1 MYLGIDIGTQS
12 VKALMYDAEQ
22 GRVAGVHS
30 APLDML
36 SDTTGKREQLA
47 EWWLEALG
55 AALQQFSADD
65 RARVRAIAVSGQQ
78 HGFVPLGV
86 NDEVLAPVKLWCD
99 TTTTEECADIMER
112 FGGVDRCLRE
122 LGNPILPGYTAP
134 KIRWLKHHDPAAY
147 DKLHTILLPHDYLNF
162 HLTGE
167 RVMECGDAS
176 GTGLLDVRNRRWHE
190 EMLAAVDDGRD
201 LGSALPRLAEP
212 HSVIGQLQP
221 AVATLY
227 DLPSGVPVASG
238 GGDNMMAAIGTGNVA
253 PGRMTVSLGTS
264 GTLFAY
270 SDTPI
275 IDESGCIAAFCSS
288 TGGWL
293 PLLCTMNCTSATE
306 LSRQMLQLNL
316 EDAEAAIAI
325 TPPGS
330 NGVMTLPFF
339 SGERS
344 PNLPDGKACIL
355 GLDTTNYDPSNL
367 LRSAME
373 SAIYGLRTGL
383 DAFRAQGCRVDQL
396 RLTGGGAGSGSWR
409 QMVADIFA
417 LPVTVQ
423 VTDEGA
429 ALGAAL
435 QALWVHDGQE
445 GGNDMHDF
453 LDRHLALDDS
463 RACAVDSERSD
474 VYALYYAEY
483 LRHVDVISPLY
494 DQQAAKPH

>member
-22 GRVAGVHS
+22 RRVAGVQS

-36 SDTTGKREQLA
+36 TDTTGKREQLA
-47 EWWLEALG
+47 EWWLQALGEALR
-55 AALQQFSADD
+55 QFSAVD
-65 RARVRAIAVSGQQ
+65 RAQVRAIAVSGQQ
-78 HGFVPLGV
+78 HGFVPLDV
-86 NDEVLAPVKLWCD
+86 NGEVLAPVKLWCD
-99 TTTTEECADIMER
+99 TTTTQECADITAR
-112 FGGVDRCLRE
+112 FGGAERCYRE

-134 KIRWLKHHDPAAY
+134 KIRWLKQHNPAAY
-147 DKLHTILLPHDYLNF
+147 DKLDTILLPHDYLNF

-176 GTGLLDVRNRRWHE
+176 GTGLLDVRNRQWHE
-190 EMLAAVDDGRD
+190 EMLAAVDDDRE
-201 LGSALPRLAEP
+201 LGGALPRLAEP
-212 HSVIGQLQP
+212 HSMIGQLLP
-221 AVATLY
+221 EVAARY
-227 DLPSGVPVASG
+227 GLPLGVPVATG

-270 SDTPI
+270 SDAPV
-275 IDESGCIAAFCSS
+275 IDESGRIAAFCSS

-316 EDAEAAIAI
+316 EDAEAVIEV

-330 NGVMTLPFF
+330 NGVITLPFF

-355 GLDTTNYDPSNL
+355 GLDTTNYDQNNL

-383 DAFRAQGCRVDQL
+383 DAFRAHGCRVEQV
-396 RLTGGGAGSGSWR
+396 RLTGGGAGSASWR

-435 QALWVHDGQE
+435 QALWMHDGKE
-445 GGNDMHDF
+445 SGADMHDY
-453 LDRHLALDDS
+453 LDGHLALDDR
-463 RACAVDSERSD
+463 RACAVDSERSEA
-474 VYALYYAEY
+474 YAQFYADY
-483 LRHVDVISPLY
+483 LRHVEVVSPLY
-494 DQQAAKPH
+494 SQQAVKPH

>member
-1 MYLGIDIGTQS
+1 MYLGIDIGTQN
-12 VKALMYDAEQ
+12 VKALLYDAENH
-22 GRVAGVHS
+22 RVTGVTS
-30 APLDML
+30 APLEML
-36 SDTTGKREQLA
+36 SDNTGKREQLA

-55 AALQQFSADD
+55 KSLQQFSAAD
-65 RARVRAIAVSGQQ
+65 RMQVQAIAVSGQQ
-78 HGFVPLGV
+78 HGFVPLAKNG
-86 NDEVLAPVKLWCD
+86 EVLAPVKLWCD
-99 TTTTEECADIMER
+99 TATAEECDEITDS
-112 FGGVDRCLRE
+112 FGGTERCIRE

-134 KIRWLKHHDPAAY
+134 KIRWLKNHNPAAY
-147 DKLHTILLPHDYLNF
+147 EKLETILLPHDYLNF

-176 GTGLLDVRNRRWHE
+176 GTGLLDVRNRQWHGG
-190 EMLAAVDDGRD
+190 MLAAVDEDRD
-201 LGSALPRLAEP
+201 LSSALPQLAEP
-212 HSVIGQLQP
+212 HSVIGQLLP
-221 AVATLY
+221 EVAAKY
-227 DLPSGVPVASG
+227 GLPSGVPVATG
-238 GGDNMMAAIGTGNVA
+238 GGDNMMAAVGTGNVA
-253 PGRMTVSLGTS
+253 PGRVTVSLGTS

-270 SDTPI
+270 SDAPV

-306 LSRQMLQLNL
+306 LSRKMLQLDL
-316 EDAEAAIAI
+316 EEAEMRIAA

-330 NGVMTLPFF
+330 NGVITLPFF

-344 PNLPDGKACIL
+344 PNLPDSKACIL
-355 GLDTTNYDPSNL
+355 GLDATNYDPNNL

-383 DAFRAQGCRVDQL
+383 DTFRAQGCQIEQL
-396 RLTGGGAGSGSWR
+396 RLTGGGAGSASWR

-435 QALWVHDGQE
+435 QALWTNE
-445 GGNDMHDF
+445 GKNGGVSMEDF
-453 LDRHLALDDS
+453 LDSHLELDES
-463 RACAVDSERSD
+463 RACTADTERSEA
-474 VYALYYAEY
+474 YSQYYADY
-483 LRHVDVISPLY
+483 LRHVAAVTPLY
-494 DQQAAKPH
+494 S

>member
-12 VKALMYDAEQ
+12 VKALMYDAEKK
-22 GRVAGVHS
+22 RVAGVHS

-36 SDTTGKREQLA
+36 SDATGKREQLA
-47 EWWLEALG
+47 EWWLDALG
-55 AALQQFSADD
+55 EALQQFSAAH
-65 RARVRAIAVSGQQ
+65 RARVQAIAVSGQQ

-86 NDEVLAPVKLWCD
+86 NGEVLAPVKLWCD
-99 TTTTEECADIMER
+99 TTTTQECADITAR
-112 FGGVDRCLRE
+112 FGGAERCFRE
-122 LGNPILPGYTAP
+122 LGNLILPGYTAP
-134 KIRWLKHHDPAAY
+134 KIRWLKTHNPAAY
-147 DKLHTILLPHDYLNF
+147 DTLDTILLPHDYLNF

-167 RVMECGDAS
+167 RVMEFGDAS

-190 EMLAAVDDGRD
+190 GILAAVDDDRD
-201 LGSALPRLAEP
+201 LGSTLPRLAEP
-212 HSVIGQLQP
+212 HSTIGQLQP
-221 AVATLY
+221 EVAARY
-227 DLPSGVPVASG
+227 GLPSGVPVATG

-306 LSRQMLQLNL
+306 LSRQMQGLSL
-316 EDAEAAIAI
+316 EDAEATIAV

-339 SGERS
+339 SGERN
-344 PNLPDGKACIL
+344 PNLPGGKACIL
-355 GLDTTNYDPSNL
+355 GLDPTNYDQKNL

-383 DAFRAQGCRVDQL
+383 DAFRALGCHVEQL
-396 RLTGGGAGSGSWR
+396 RLTGGGAGSASWR

-423 VTDEGA
+423 ATDEGA

-435 QALWVHDGQE
+435 QALWMHDGKDS
-445 GGNDMHDF
+445 GADMQDF
-453 LDRHLALDDS
+453 LDSHLALDDS
-463 RACAVDSERSD
+463 RGCAVDSERSE
-474 VYALYYAEY
+474 VYARYYAEY
-483 LRHVDVISPLY
+483 LRHVEVVSPLY
-494 DQQAAKPH
+494 L

>member
-12 VKALMYDAEQ
+12 VKALLFDAEQ
-22 GRVAGVHS
+22 SRVAGAHS

-36 SDTTGKREQLA
+36 SDATGKREQLA
-47 EWWLEALG
+47 QWWIDALG
-55 AALQQFSADD
+55 EALQQFPADD
-65 RARVRAIAVSGQQ
+65 RARVQAIAVSGQQ

-86 NDEVLAPVKLWCD
+86 NGEVLAPVKLWCD
-99 TTTTEECADIMER
+99 TTTTQECADITTS
-112 FGGVDRCLRE
+112 FGGAERCFRE

-134 KIRWLKHHDPAAY
+134 KIRWLRTHNRAAY
-147 DKLHTILLPHDYLNF
+147 DKLDTILLPHDYLNF

-176 GTGLLDVRNRRWHE
+176 GTGLLDVRDRRWHE
-190 EMLAAVDDGRD
+190 GILAAVDEGRD
-201 LGSALPRLAEP
+201 LGIALPRLAEP
-212 HSVIGQLQP
+212 HSAIGQLLP
-221 AVATLY
+221 DVATRYGLS
-227 DLPSGVPVASG
+227 SGIPVATGS
-238 GGDNMMAAIGTGNVA
+238 GDNMMAAIGTGNVA

-270 SDTPI
+270 SDAPV
-275 IDESGCIAAFCSS
+275 IDESGRIAAFCSS

-306 LSRQMLQLNL
+306 LSRQMLGLNL

-344 PNLPDGKACIL
+344 PNLPDGKACVL
-355 GLDTTNYDPSNL
+355 GLDTTNYDQNNL

-383 DAFRAQGCRVDQL
+383 DVFRAQGCHVEQL
-396 RLTGGGAGSGSWR
+396 RLTGGGAASASWR

-435 QALWVHDGQE
+435 QALWTHDGKDSGTALQ
-445 GGNDMHDF
+445 DF
-453 LDRHLALDDS
+453 LDSHLALDDS
-463 RACAVDSERSD
+463 RACAVDSERRE
-474 VYALYYAEY
+474 VYAQYYAEY
-483 LRHVDVISPLY
+483 LRHVEVVSPLY
-494 DQQAAKPH
+494 R

>member
-12 VKALMYDAEQ
+12 VKALLYDAERR
-22 GRVAGVHS
+22 RVAGVHS
-30 APLDML
+30 ASLNML
-36 SDTTGKREQLA
+36 SDNTGKREQLA
-47 EWWLEALG
+47 EWWLDALG
-55 AALQQFSADD
+55 EALQQFSADD
-65 RARVRAIAVSGQQ
+65 RSQVRAVSVSGQQ

-86 NDEVLAPVKLWCD
+86 NGEVLAPVKLWCD
-99 TTTTEECADIMER
+99 TTTTQECADITAS
-112 FGGVDRCLRE
+112 FGGAERCFRE

-134 KIRWLKHHDPAAY
+134 KIRWLKQHNRAAY
-147 DKLHTILLPHDYLNF
+147 DKLGTILLPHDYLNF

-190 EMLAAVDDGRD
+190 GIMAAVDEDRD
-201 LGSALPRLAEP
+201 LSSALPELAAP

-221 AVATLY
+221 EVAAQY
-227 DLPSGVPVASG
+227 GLPSGVPVATG

-270 SDTPI
+270 SDTPV

-293 PLLCTMNCTSATE
+293 PLLCTMNCTSAIK
-306 LSRQMLQLNL
+306 LSRQLLGL
-316 EDAEAAIAI
+316 DREDAEARIAQ

-355 GLDTTNYDPSNL
+355 GLDTGNYDQNNL

-383 DAFRAQGCRVDQL
+383 DAFRAQGCQVEQL
-396 RLTGGGAGSGSWR
+396 RLTGGGAGSASWR
-409 QMVADIFA
+409 QMVADMFA

-429 ALGAAL
+429 ALGAAM
-435 QALWVHDGQE
+435 QALWTHDGKDS
-445 GGNDMHDF
+445 GASVHDF
-453 LDRHLALDDS
+453 LDSHLVLDDS
-463 RACAVDSERSD
+463 RACAPDSERSEA
-474 VYALYYAEY
+474 YAQFYADY
-483 LRHVDVISPLY
+483 LRHVEAVSPLY
-494 DQQAAKPH
+494 S

>member
-12 VKALMYDAEQ
+12 VKALLYDAERR
-22 GRVAGVHS
+22 RVAGVHS
-30 APLDML
+30 ASLNML
-36 SDTTGKREQLA
+36 SDNTGKREQLA
-47 EWWLEALG
+47 EWWLDALG
-55 AALQQFSADD
+55 EALQQFSADD
-65 RARVRAIAVSGQQ
+65 RSQVRAVSVSGQQ

-86 NDEVLAPVKLWCD
+86 NGEVLAPVKLWCD
-99 TTTTEECADIMER
+99 TTTTQECADITAS
-112 FGGVDRCLRE
+112 FGGAERCFRE

-134 KIRWLKHHDPAAY
+134 KIRWLKQHNRAAY
-147 DKLHTILLPHDYLNF
+147 DKLGTILLPHDYLNV

-176 GTGLLDVRNRRWHE
+176 GTGLLDVRNRQWHE
-190 EMLAAVDDGRD
+190 GIMAAVDEDRD
-201 LGSALPRLAEP
+201 LSSALPELAEP

-221 AVATLY
+221 EVAAQY
-227 DLPSGVPVASG
+227 GLPSGIPVATG

-270 SDTPI
+270 SDTPV

-293 PLLCTMNCTSATE
+293 PLLCTMNCTSAIK
-306 LSRQMLQLNL
+306 LSRQLLGL
-316 EDAEAAIAI
+316 DREDAEARIAQ
-325 TPPGS
+325 TPLGS

-355 GLDTTNYDPSNL
+355 GLDTGNYDQNNL

-383 DAFRAQGCRVDQL
+383 DAFRAQGCQVEQL
-396 RLTGGGAGSGSWR
+396 RLTGGGAGSASWR
-409 QMVADIFA
+409 QMVADMFA

-429 ALGAAL
+429 ALGAAM
-435 QALWVHDGQE
+435 QALWTHDGKDS
-445 GGNDMHDF
+445 GASVHDF
-453 LDRHLALDDS
+453 LDSHLVLDDS
-463 RACAVDSERSD
+463 RACAPDSERSEA
-474 VYALYYAEY
+474 YAQFYADY
-483 LRHVDVISPLY
+483 LRHVEAVSPLY
-494 DQQAAKPH
+494 S

>member
-1 MYLGIDIGTQS
+1 MFLGIDIGTQS

-22 GRVAGVHS
+22 SRVAGVHS
-30 APLDML
+30 APLEML

-47 EWWLEALG
+47 EWWLDALG
-55 AALQQFSADD
+55 EALQQFSAAD
-65 RARVRAIAVSGQQ
+65 RAQVRAVAVSGQQ

-86 NDEVLAPVKLWCD
+86 DGEVLAPVKLWCD
-99 TTTTEECADIMER
+99 TTTTQECADITAR
-112 FGGVDRCLRE
+112 FGGTERCFRE

-134 KIRWLKHHDPAAY
+134 KIRWLKTHKPAAY
-147 DKLHTILLPHDYLNF
+147 EKLDTVLLPHDYLNF
-162 HLTGE
+162 ILTGE
-167 RVMECGDAS
+167 RVMEFGDAS

-190 EMLAAVDDGRD
+190 GILAAVDDGRD
-201 LGSALPRLAEP
+201 LGSTLPRLAEP
-212 HSVIGQLQP
+212 HSTIGQLQP
-221 AVATLY
+221 EVATRY
-227 DLPSGVPVASG
+227 GLPSGVPVATG

-275 IDESGCIAAFCSS
+275 VDESGCIAAFCSS

-293 PLLCTMNCTSATE
+293 PLLCTMNCTSTTE
-306 LSRQMLQLNL
+306 LSRLMLGLSL
-316 EDAEAAIAI
+316 EDAEAAIAA

-355 GLDTTNYDPSNL
+355 GLDTTNYDPNNL

-383 DAFRAQGCRVDQL
+383 DVFRAQGCHVERL
-396 RLTGGGAGSGSWR
+396 RLTGGGAGSTSWR
-409 QMVADIFA
+409 QMVADIFS

-423 VTDEGA
+423 ATDEGA

-435 QALWVHDGQE
+435 QALWMH
-445 GGNDMHDF
+445 GGKDSGADMQDF
-453 LDRHLALDDS
+453 LDSHLALDDS
-463 RACAVDSERSD
+463 RACAVDSERSE
-474 VYALYYAEY
+474 VYAQYYAEY
-483 LRHVDVISPLY
+483 LRHVEVVSPLY
-494 DQQAAKPH
+494 RQQAVKPH

>member
-12 VKALMYDAEQ
+12 VKALLYDAENR
-22 GRVAGVHS
+22 RVAGINS
-30 APLDML
+30 TPLEML
-36 SDTTGKREQLA
+36 SDSSGKREQLA

-55 AALQQFSADD
+55 KSLQQFSAAD
-65 RARVRAIAVSGQQ
+65 RMQVQAIAVSGQQ
-78 HGFVPLGV
+78 HGFVPLARNG
-86 NDEVLAPVKLWCD
+86 EVLAPVKLWCD
-99 TTTTEECADIMER
+99 TTTAEECADITGS
-112 FGGVDRCLRE
+112 FGGTERCFSE

-134 KIRWLKHHDPAAY
+134 KIRWLKTHNRAAY
-147 DKLHTILLPHDYLNF
+147 DKLGTILLPHDYLNF

-176 GTGLLDVRNRRWHE
+176 GTGLLDVRNRQWHPG
-190 EMLAAVDDGRD
+190 MLAAVDEDRD
-201 LGSALPRLAEP
+201 LSSALPQLAEP

-221 AVATLY
+221 EVAAQY
-227 DLPSGVPVASG
+227 GLPSGIPVATG

-270 SDTPI
+270 SDAPV

-306 LSRQMLQLNL
+306 LSRKMLQLDL
-316 EDAEAAIAI
+316 EDAEAAIAA
-325 TPPGS
+325 TRPGS
-330 NGVMTLPFF
+330 NGVITLPFF

-355 GLDTTNYDPSNL
+355 GLDTTNYEQNNL

-383 DAFRAQGCRVDQL
+383 DAFRAQGCQVDQL
-396 RLTGGGAGSGSWR
+396 RLTGGGAGSASWR
-409 QMVADIFA
+409 QMVADVFA

-423 VTDEGA
+423 ETDEGA

-435 QALWVHDGQE
+435 QALWVHDGKADGIALE
-445 GGNDMHDF
+445 AF
-453 LDRHLALDDS
+453 LDSHLALDDS
-463 RACAVDSERSD
+463 RACAVDSERSEA
-474 VYALYYAEY
+474 YAQFYEDY
-483 LRHVDVISPLY
+483 LHHVAVISPLY
-494 DQQAAKPH
+494 S

>member
-12 VKALMYDAEQ
+12 VKTLLYDAERQ
-22 GRVAGVHS
+22 QLAGAHS
-30 APLDML
+30 ARLDMI
-36 SDTTGKREQLA
+36 SDNTGKREQLA
-47 EWWLEALG
+47 EWWLTALAEAL
-55 AALQQFSADD
+55 QHFSAAD
-65 RARVRAIAVSGQQ
+65 RAQVQAIAVSGQQ
-78 HGFVPLGV
+78 HGFVPLGI
-86 NDEVLAPVKLWCD
+86 NGEVLAPVKLWCD
-99 TTTTEECADIMER
+99 TTTTKECADITAS
-112 FGGVDRCLRE
+112 FGGTERCFRE

-134 KIRWLKHHDPAAY
+134 KIRWLKTHNPAAY
-147 DKLHTILLPHDYLNF
+147 EYLDTILLPHDYLNF

-176 GTGLLDVRNRRWHE
+176 GTGLLDIRNRQWHDGI
-190 EMLAAVDDGRD
+190 LATVDEDRD
-201 LGSALPRLAEP
+201 LRSALPGLAAP
-212 HSVIGQLQP
+212 HSMIGELQP
-221 AVATLY
+221 DVAAQY
-227 DLPSGVPVASG
+227 GLPSGVPVATG

-270 SDTPI
+270 SDTPV

-293 PLLCTMNCTSATE
+293 PLLCTMNCTSATM
-306 LSRQMLQLNL
+306 LSRQLLGL
-316 EDAEAAIAI
+316 DREDAEARIAQ

-330 NGVMTLPFF
+330 KGVMTLPFF

-344 PNLPDGKACIL
+344 PNLPGGKACIL
-355 GLDTTNYDPSNL
+355 GLDTSNYDQNNL

-383 DAFRAQGCRVDQL
+383 DAFRAQGCQVEQL
-396 RLTGGGAGSGSWR
+396 RLTGGGAGSASWR

-435 QALWVHDGQE
+435 QALWMHE
-445 GGNDMHDF
+445 GKDSGSSMQDF
-453 LDRHLALDDS
+453 LDSHLALDDS
-463 RACAVDSERSD
+463 RACDVDSERSEA
-474 VYALYYAEY
+474 YAQFYADY
-483 LRHVDVISPLY
+483 LRHVEVVSPLY
-494 DQQAAKPH
+494 S

>member
-1 MYLGIDIGTQS
+1 
-12 VKALMYDAEQ
+12 
-22 GRVAGVHS
+22 
-30 APLDML
+30 
-36 SDTTGKREQLA
+36 
-47 EWWLEALG
+47 
-55 AALQQFSADD
+55 
-65 RARVRAIAVSGQQ
+65 
-78 HGFVPLGV
+78 LGV
-86 NDEVLAPVKLWCD
+86 NGEVLAPVKLWCD
-99 TTTTEECADIMER
+99 TTTTQECADITAR
-112 FGGVDRCLRE
+112 FGGTERCYRE

-134 KIRWLKHHDPAAY
+134 KIRWLKQHNSAAY
-147 DKLHTILLPHDYLNF
+147 DKLDTILLPHDYLNF

-176 GTGLLDVRNRRWHE
+176 GTGLLDVRNRQWHE
-190 EMLAAVDDGRD
+190 EMLAAVDDDRE
-201 LGSALPRLAEP
+201 LGSTLPRLAEP
-212 HSVIGQLQP
+212 NSMIGLLQS
-221 AVATLY
+221 AVAAQY
-227 DLPSGVPVASG
+227 DLPSGVPVATG

-275 IDESGCIAAFCSS
+275 VDETGCIAAFCSS

-316 EDAEAAIAI
+316 EDAEAAIAV

-330 NGVMTLPFF
+330 NGVITLPFF

-355 GLDTTNYDPSNL
+355 GLDTTNYDQKNL

-383 DAFRAQGCRVDQL
+383 DAFRAQGCQVEQV
-396 RLTGGGAGSGSWR
+396 RLTGGGAGSASWR

-435 QALWVHDGQE
+435 QALWMHDGKDS
-445 GGNDMHDF
+445 GTNMDDF
-453 LDRHLALDDS
+453 LDSHLALDDS
-463 RACAVDSERSD
+463 RACAVDSERSEA
-474 VYALYYAEY
+474 YAQFYADY
-483 LRHVDVISPLY
+483 LRHVEVVSPLY
-494 DQQAAKPH
+494 SQQAVKPH

>member
-12 VKALMYDAEQ
+12 VKVLLYDAERR
-22 GRVAGVHS
+22 RVADVHS
-30 APLDML
+30 ADLDML
-36 SDTTGKREQLA
+36 SNNAGKREQLA
-47 EWWLEALG
+47 EWWLDALGEAL
-55 AALQQFSADD
+55 QHFSAND
-65 RARVRAIAVSGQQ
+65 RAQVQAIGVSGQQ
-78 HGFVPLGV
+78 HGFVPLGP
-86 NDEVLAPVKLWCD
+86 NGEVLAPVKLWCD
-99 TTTTEECADIMER
+99 TTTTQECADITTS
-112 FGGVDRCLRE
+112 FGGEERCFRE
-122 LGNPILPGYTAP
+122 LGNAILPGYTAP
-134 KIRWLKHHDPAAY
+134 KIRWLKTHDRAAY
-147 DKLHTILLPHDYLNF
+147 DKLDTVLLPHDYLNF

-176 GTGLLDVRNRRWHE
+176 GTGLLDIRNRQWHE
-190 EMLAAVDDGRD
+190 GIMAAVDEDRD
-201 LGSALPRLAEP
+201 LSNTLPQLAEP

-221 AVATLY
+221 EIAALY
-227 DLPSGVPVASG
+227 SLPSGIPVATG

-270 SDTPI
+270 SDTPV

-293 PLLCTMNCTSATE
+293 PLLCTMNCTSATK
-306 LSRQMLQLNL
+306 LCRQLLGL
-316 EDAEAAIAI
+316 DREDAEARIAQ

-355 GLDTTNYDPSNL
+355 GLDTTNYDQNNL

-383 DAFRAQGCRVDQL
+383 DAFRAQGCQVEQL
-396 RLTGGGAGSGSWR
+396 RLTGGGAGSASWR

-435 QALWVHDGQE
+435 QALWMHDGKDS
-445 GGNDMHDF
+445 GASLHDF
-453 LDRHLALDDS
+453 IDSHLALDDS
-463 RACAVDSERSD
+463 RACDVDNERSEA
-474 VYALYYAEY
+474 YAQFYADY
-483 LRHVDVISPLY
+483 LRHVEAVSPLY
-494 DQQAAKPH
+494 S

>member
-1 MYLGIDIGTQS
+1 MFLGIDIGTQS
-12 VKALMYDAEQ
+12 VKALMYDAELR
-22 GRVAGVHS
+22 RVAGVNS
-30 APLDML
+30 APLEML
-36 SDTTGKREQLA
+36 SDTAGKREQLA
-47 EWWLEALG
+47 EWWLDALG
-55 AALQQFSADD
+55 KALQQFSADD
-65 RARVRAIAVSGQQ
+65 RAQVQAIAVSGQQ

-86 NDEVLAPVKLWCD
+86 DGDVLAPVKLWCD
-99 TTTTEECADIMER
+99 TTTTQECTDITTR
-112 FGGVDRCLRE
+112 FGGAERCFRE

-134 KIRWLKHHDPAAY
+134 KIRWLKTHNPAAY
-147 DKLHTILLPHDYLNF
+147 NKLDTILLPHDYLNF

-190 EMLAAVDDGRD
+190 GMLVAVDDERE
-201 LGSALPRLAEP
+201 LGSVLPHLAEP
-212 HSVIGQLQP
+212 HSTIGQLGP
-221 AVATLY
+221 EVAARY
-227 DLPSGVPVASG
+227 GLPPGVPVATG
-238 GGDNMMAAIGTGNVA
+238 GGDNMMAAIGTGNVS

-270 SDTPI
+270 SDAPI
-275 IDESGCIAAFCSS
+275 VDESGCIAAFCSS

-293 PLLCTMNCTSATE
+293 PLLCTMNCTSTTE
-306 LSRQMLQLNL
+306 LSRQMMGLSL
-316 EDAEAAIAI
+316 EDAEAAIAA

-355 GLDTTNYDPSNL
+355 GLDPTNYNENNL

-383 DAFRAQGCRVDQL
+383 DAFRAKGCHVDQL
-396 RLTGGGAGSGSWR
+396 RLTGGGAGSASWR
-409 QMVADIFA
+409 HMVADIFA

-423 VTDEGA
+423 ATDEGA

-435 QALWVHDGQE
+435 QALWMH
-445 GGNDMHDF
+445 GGKDSGVEMQNF
-453 LDRHLALDDS
+453 LDSHLALDDT
-463 RACAVDSERSD
+463 RACAVDSERSET
-474 VYALYYAEY
+474 YAHYYADY
-483 LRHVDVISPLY
+483 LRHVEVVSPLY
-494 DQQAAKPH
+494 SQQAVKPH

>member
-12 VKALMYDAEQ
+12 VKALIYDPERR
-22 GRVAGVHS
+22 RVAGVHS

-36 SDTTGKREQLA
+36 NDSTGKREQLA

-78 HGFVPLGV
+78 HGFVPLDV
-86 NDEVLAPVKLWCD
+86 NGEVLAPVKLWCD
-99 TTTTEECADIMER
+99 TTTTRECAEITAR
-112 FGGVDRCLRE
+112 FGGAERCLRE

-134 KIRWLKHHDPAAY
+134 KIRWLKQNEPTAY
-147 DKLHTILLPHDYLNF
+147 TRLHTILLPHDYLNF

-190 EMLAAVDDGRD
+190 EMLAAVDDDRE
-201 LGSALPRLAEP
+201 LGGALPCLAEP
-212 HSVIGQLQP
+212 HSMIGQLRP
-221 AVATLY
+221 AVAEHY
-227 DLPSGVPVASG
+227 DLPSGVPVATG
-238 GGDNMMAAIGTGNVA
+238 GGDNMMVAIGTGNVA
-253 PGRMTVSLGTS
+253 PGRLTVSLGTS

-275 IDESGCIAAFCSS
+275 VDETGCIAAFCSS

-306 LSRQMLQLNL
+306 LSRQMMRLNM
-316 EDAEAAIAI
+316 EDAEAAIAV

-330 NGVMTLPFF
+330 NGVITLPFF

-344 PNLPDGKACIL
+344 PNLPDGKGCIL
-355 GLDTTNYDPSNL
+355 GLDTANYHRNNL

-373 SAIYGLRTGL
+373 SATYGLRAGL
-383 DAFRAQGCRVDQL
+383 DAFRAQGCRVEQV
-396 RLTGGGAGSGSWR
+396 RMTGGGAGSASWR

-435 QALWVHDGQE
+435 QALWIHDGVH
-445 GGNDMHDF
+445 GGTDMHDY
-453 LDRHLALDDS
+453 LDDHLALDDS
-463 RACAVDSERSD
+463 RGCDVDSEISET
-474 VYALYYAEY
+474 YAQHYAAY
-483 LRHVDVISPLY
+483 LRHVEVVSPLY
-494 DQQAAKPH
+494 GHKAVKPH